1 MTSRE
6 PELVTHKTICYDD
19 EGQLECCCELR
30 EGLEQREAEQMSR
43 AEADRLVAEYQ
54 IKATTTVLNELA
66 RSKAFFRHDHNE
78 LSRDDAGYDEDAAA
92 ERRREG

>member
-1 MTSRE
+1 MNK
-6 PELVTHKTICYDD
+6 PLTHRAICYDD

-54 IKATTTVLNELA
+54 IKATAAVLNG
-66 RSKAFFRHDHNE
+66 FFRHDYNE
-78 LSRDDAGYDEDAAA
+78 LSRDAAGYDEDAAA
-92 ERRREG
+92 ERRREGW

>member
-1 MTSRE
+1 MIEQHRA
-6 PELVTHKTICYDD
+6 ICYDG
-19 EGQLECCCELR
+19 EGQLECCCTLR
-30 EGLEQREAEQMSR
+30 EGLEQEKSEQMSR

-54 IKATTTVLNELA
+54 IKATATVLNELA
-66 RSKAFFRHDHNE
+66 RSTALFRHDHNE

>member
-1 MTSRE
+1 MSK
-6 PELVTHKTICYDD
+6 PLTHRAICYDD

-30 EGLEQREAEQMSR
+30 EGLDLRQAELLSR

-54 IKATTTVLNELA
+54 IKATAMVLNELA
-66 RSKAFFRHDHNE
+66 RSTAFFRDDYNE
-78 LSRDDAGYDEDAAA
+78 LSRDAAGYDEDAAA

>member
-30 EGLEQREAEQMSR
+30 KGLEQREAEQMSR
-43 AEADRLVAEYQ
+43 AEADQLVAEYQ
-54 IKATTTVLNELA
+54 IKATAAVLND
-66 RSKAFFRHDHNE
+66 FFRDDYNE
-78 LSRDDAGYDEDAAA
+78 LSRDAAGYDEDAAA
-92 ERRREG
+92 ERRREGW

>member
-1 MTSRE
+1 MSK
-6 PELVTHKTICYDD
+6 PLTHRAICYDD

-30 EGLEQREAEQMSR
+30 EGLDLRQAELLSR

-54 IKATTTVLNELA
+54 IKATAAALND
-66 RSKAFFRHDHNE
+66 FFRHDHNE
-78 LSRDDAGYDEDAAA
+78 LSRDAAGYDEDAAA

>member
-19 EGQLECCCELR
+19 EVQLECCCELR

-54 IKATTTVLNELA
+54 IKATAAALND
-66 RSKAFFRHDHNE
+66 FFRHDHNE
-78 LSRDDAGYDEDAAA
+78 LSRDAAGYDEDAAA